1 MGTGELLTVFAA
13 LMAVIAMLG
22 VAVDWVGKPMRN
34 RRFTPRIYRYAD
46 EHLVEVDPGRTA
58 FSGSEFELPAV
69 PAAGM
74 PATTPTG
81 TTDWSESHFVLP
93 EPAST
98 METWGL
104 LTTENPV
111 IGGTFDPLLNVDTYD
126 TYERGMFSLETM
138 PMPAPPGRVNVE
150 DTFGGGVLP
159 NPLPDFDAD
168 LLPSSAA
175 SGAPLPDP
183 LPTYD
188 LGARPVGPDAGGVD
202 DPWAQPLPE
211 PAALVVEPTPA
222 DDAAAATAAD
232 VELDA
237 LAPAEPTLTFRG
249 LVDSAKRPMT
259 EARLRPEDATSEP
272 GVWQPGDALWAPTKK
287 GDPSSTTVRRR
298 FWQSAAVLIPGVR
311 WYGEANVDRMAEGKA
326 PERRNRRSGKMET
339 MQLSGLRSK
348 NDDDPP
354 RPHWPNE
361 ELDPFEE
368 Y

>member
-58 FSGSEFELPAV
+58 FSASEFELPGV
-69 PAAGM
+69 PVAGM
-74 PATTPTG
+74 PAVTPTG

-126 TYERGMFSLETM
+126 TYERGMFNLETM

-150 DTFGGGVLP
+150 DTFGADVLP
-159 NPLPDFDAD
+159 NPLPEFDAD
-168 LLPSSAA
+168 LLP
-175 SGAPLPDP
+175 DP
-183 LPTYD
+183 LPTHDLGPRPVED
-188 LGARPVGPDAGGVD
+188 LGAKQGASEDAL
-202 DPWAQPLPE
+202 PAPE
-211 PAALVVEPTPA
+211 PLIESAES
-222 DDAAAATAAD
+222 AATAAAAD
-232 VELDA
+232 QLEA
-237 LAPAEPTLTFRG
+237 IAPAQPTVTFRG
-249 LVDSAKRPMT
+249 LVDSAVQPT
-259 EARLRPEDATSEP
+259 ENSRLRPEDATSEP
-272 GVWQPGDALWAPTKK
+272 GVWQPGDPLWAPTKK
-287 GDPSSTTVRRR
+287 GDPSSTAVRRR

-311 WYGEANVDRMAEGKA
+311 WYGEPNVERMAEGKA
-326 PERRNRRSGKMET
+326 PERRNRRTGKMET

-348 NDDDPP
+348 NDEDPP

-361 ELDPFEE
+361 ELDPFEV

>member
-1 MGTGELLTVFAA
+1 
-13 LMAVIAMLG
+13 MAVIAMLG

-46 EHLVEVDPGRTA
+46 EHLIEVDPGRTA
-58 FSGSEFELPAV
+58 FSADQFELPAV
-69 PAAGM
+69 PVAGL
-74 PATTPTG
+74 PAVTPTG

-150 DTFGGGVLP
+150 DTFGGEVLP

-168 LLPSSAA
+168 LLPSSD
-175 SGAPLPDP
+175 GGPLPDP

-188 LGARPVGPDAGGVD
+188 LGARPTGPDAGGID
-202 DPWAQPLPE
+202 DPWSQPVPLAEAPS
-211 PAALVVEPTPA
+211 A
-222 DDAAAATAAD
+222 DAAAAHAAAA
-232 VELDA
+232 ELDA
-237 LAPAEPTLTFRG
+237 LAPAEPTVTFRG
-249 LVDSAKRPMT
+249 LVDSAKRPT
-259 EARLRPEDATSEP
+259 GGARLRPEEATSEP
-272 GVWQPGDALWAPTKK
+272 GVWQPGDPLWSPSTK
-287 GDPSSTTVRRR
+287 GDPSSAMVRRR

-311 WYGEANVDRMAEGKA
+311 WYGEANVERMAEGKA